1 MKRTYFV
8 LFLIILG
15 VNSFAQNI
23 SETKT
28 IPSTYDRSS
37 LTVLI
42 LDFGSENHFEGV
54 KESFS
59 KLAFGDKYY
68 RNDIGISVL
77 KPNFTRAEFSVKPNE
92 LIANLLKEQRVAEQI
107 IAHWYSMKDDGSMS
121 LELVHERGMFNATD
135 ASYLQAQS
143 TKRGNTALMDY
154 GTRLINLSY
163 ILVLDYKDIKTM
175 AEAKIKDMR
184 GWKADVNGY
193 LFKLDYNEEIQNAFY
208 DNWIDETDAPEAKVD
223 KKGKI
228 QQISVPIS
236 FITKVSQ
243 PTTSSQAEGTTQ
255 IGKFVKQKSEKILL
269 EELVQ
274 KSYDEVLY
282 FLEKGYE
289 EFRVKTTVYQARPI
303 RAKIG
308 KKEGLKTDYR
318 FFAYEYVYNE
328 KKNTVEPKFRG
339 VIRATS
345 NIVDNRK
352 VASGD
357 MGTTKFYQTAGRR
370 IRAGYLLQQRNDFGA
385 SLLVGYENGEV
396 GGVYGRVDLRLGRF
410 IGMKATYLYGEI
422 GFQSKEYINVE
433 WTDENSAPGSA
444 SGKATFI
451 RYGAGIAKGF
461 HFARNFELAPYVGAG
476 LETAKYKDED
486 EDLSSLYFRVGANL
500 ALNLKHNIQLVGG
513 AGVYSF
519 ISKASYGDFELE
531 ESWTDLFENREGV
544 SAMVGIR
551 IQF

>member
-1 MKRTYFV
+1 M
-8 LFLIILG
+8 ILG

-42 LDFGSENHFEGV
+42 LDFGSENHFDGV

-208 DNWIDETDAPEAKVD
+208 DSWIDETDAPEAKEE
-223 KKGKI
+223 KKGKV
-228 QQISVPIS
+228 QQITVPIS
-236 FITKVSQ
+236 FVTKVSQ

-255 IGKFVKQKSEKILL
+255 LGKFVKQKSEKILL

-289 EFRVKTTVYQARPI
+289 EFRVKTTVYQVRPI

-410 IGMKATYLYGEI
+410 IGMKATYLYVEG
-422 GFQSKEYINVE
+422 GFQSKDYGTIS
-433 WTDENSAPGSA
+433 WTDENGVSGTA
-444 SGKATFI
+444 SESATFL

-476 LETAKYKDED
+476 LETAKYSDLD

-531 ESWTDLFENREGV
+531 ESWSDLFENREGV

>member
-1 MKRTYFV
+1 M
-8 LFLIILG
+8 ILG

-42 LDFGSENHFEGV
+42 LDFGSENHFDGV

-208 DNWIDETDAPEAKVD
+208 DSWIDETDAPEVKEE
-223 KKGKI
+223 KKGKV
-228 QQISVPIS
+228 QQITVPIS
-236 FITKVSQ
+236 FVTKVSQ

-255 IGKFVKQKSEKILL
+255 LGKFVKQKSEKILL

-289 EFRVKTTVYQARPI
+289 EFRVKTTVYQVRPI

-410 IGMKATYLYGEI
+410 IGMKATYLYVEG
-422 GFQSKEYINVE
+422 GFQSKDYGTIS
-433 WTDENSAPGSA
+433 WTDENGVSGTA
-444 SGKATFI
+444 SESATFL

-476 LETAKYKDED
+476 LETAKYSDLD

-531 ESWTDLFENREGV
+531 ESWSDLFENREGV

>member
-1 MKRTYFV
+1 M
-8 LFLIILG
+8 ILG

-208 DNWIDETDAPEAKVD
+208 DSWIDETDAPEAKEE
-223 KKGKI
+223 KKGKV
-228 QQISVPIS
+228 QQITVPIS
-236 FITKVSQ
+236 FVTKVSQ

-255 IGKFVKQKSEKILL
+255 LGKFVKQKSEKILL

-289 EFRVKTTVYQARPI
+289 EFRVKTTVYQVRPI

-396 GGVYGRVDLRLGRF
+396 GGLYARVDLRLGRF

-422 GFQSKEYINVE
+422 GLQSKEYINVE
-433 WTDENSAPGSA
+433 WTDENSVYGSA
-444 SGKATFI
+444 SGKATFL

>member
-1 MKRTYFV
+1 MRRFYFV
-8 LFLIILG
+8 LFLAILA
-15 VNSFAQNI
+15 VHSFAQNI
-23 SETKT
+23 SETNT

-54 KESFS
+54 KESFN
-59 KLAFGDKYY
+59 KIAFGDKFY
-68 RNDIGISVL
+68 RNDIGLSVL
-77 KPNFTRAEFSVKPNE
+77 KPNFTRAQFSVKPND
-92 LIANLLKEQRVAEQI
+92 LIASLLKEQRVAEQV
-107 IAHWYSMKDDGSMS
+107 IAHWFSMKEDGAMS

-135 ASYLQAQS
+135 AAYLQAQS

-175 AEAKIKDMR
+175 AEAKVKDMR

-208 DNWIDETDAPEAKVD
+208 DNWIDETDAQDAKEQ
-223 KKGKI
+223 KKSRI

-236 FITKVSQ
+236 FITRVSQ

-255 IGKFVKQKSEKILL
+255 IGKFVKQKSEKVLL

-274 KSYDEVLY
+274 KSYEEVLY

-289 EFRVKTTVYQARPI
+289 EFRVKTTVYQTRPI

-308 KKEGLKTDYR
+308 KKEGINTDYR

-328 KKNTVEPKFRG
+328 KKNAVEPKFRG
-339 VIRATS
+339 VIRATRS
-345 NIVDNRK
+345 IVDNRK
-352 VASGD
+352 VATGD
-357 MGTTKFYQTAGRR
+357 MGTTKFYQTAGRK
-370 IRAGYLLQQRNDFGA
+370 IRTGYLLQQRNDFGA
-385 SLLVGYENGEV
+385 SLLLGYENGGV
-396 GGVYGRVDLRLGRF
+396 GGIYGRVDLRLGRF
-410 IGMKATYLYGEI
+410 IGMKATYLYVEG
-422 GFQSKEYINVE
+422 GFQSKEYTNVQ
-433 WTDENSAPGSA
+433 WTDENNVYGSA
-444 SGKATFI
+444 SGKATFL
-451 RYGAGIAKGF
+451 RYGGGIAKGF

-476 LETAKYKDED
+476 LETAKYSDLD
-486 EDLSSLYFRVGANL
+486 EDLSALYFRAGANL

-519 ISKASYGDFELE
+519 ISKASYGDFELK
-531 ESWTDLFENREGV
+531 ESWPDLFKNREGLSV
-544 SAMVGIR
+544 MVGIR
-551 IQF
+551 FQF

>member
-42 LDFGSENHFEGV
+42 LDFGSENHFDGV

-289 EFRVKTTVYQARPI
+289 EFRVKTTVYQVRPI

-328 KKNTVEPKFRG
+328 KKNTVE
-339 VIRATS
+339 
-345 NIVDNRK
+345 
-352 VASGD
+352 
-357 MGTTKFYQTAGRR
+357 
-370 IRAGYLLQQRNDFGA
+370 
-385 SLLVGYENGEV
+385 
-396 GGVYGRVDLRLGRF
+396 
-410 IGMKATYLYGEI
+410 
-422 GFQSKEYINVE
+422 
-433 WTDENSAPGSA
+433 
-444 SGKATFI
+444 
-451 RYGAGIAKGF
+451 
-461 HFARNFELAPYVGAG
+461 
-476 LETAKYKDED
+476 
-486 EDLSSLYFRVGANL
+486 
-500 ALNLKHNIQLVGG
+500 
-513 AGVYSF
+513 
-519 ISKASYGDFELE
+519 
-531 ESWTDLFENREGV
+531 
-544 SAMVGIR
+544 
-551 IQF
+551 

>member
-1 MKRTYFV
+1 M
-8 LFLIILG
+8 ILG

-42 LDFGSENHFEGV
+42 LDFGSENHFDGV

-208 DNWIDETDAPEAKVD
+208 DSWIDETDAPEAKEE
-223 KKGKI
+223 KKGKV
-228 QQISVPIS
+228 QQITVPIS
-236 FITKVSQ
+236 FVTKVSQ

-255 IGKFVKQKSEKILL
+255 LGKFVKQKSEKILL

-289 EFRVKTTVYQARPI
+289 EFRVKTTVYQVRPI

-410 IGMKATYLYGEI
+410 IGMKATYLYVEG
-422 GFQSKEYINVE
+422 GFQSKDYGTIS
-433 WTDENSAPGSA
+433 WTDENGVSGTA
-444 SGKATFI
+444 SESATFL

-476 LETAKYKDED
+476 LETAKYSDLD

-531 ESWTDLFENREGV
+531 ESWSDLFENREGV
-544 SAMVGIR
+544 SAMVGFR
-551 IQF
+551 IKF

>member
-1 MKRTYFV
+1 M
-8 LFLIILG
+8 ILG

-208 DNWIDETDAPEAKVD
+208 DNWIDETDAPEAKEE
-223 KKGKI
+223 KKGKV
-228 QQISVPIS
+228 QQITMPIS
-236 FITKVSQ
+236 FVTKVSQ

-255 IGKFVKQKSEKILL
+255 IGKFVNKNRRRFTRGTGSE
-269 EELVQ
+269 
-274 KSYDEVLY
+274 
-282 FLEKGYE
+282 
-289 EFRVKTTVYQARPI
+289 
-303 RAKIG
+303 
-308 KKEGLKTDYR
+308 
-318 FFAYEYVYNE
+318 
-328 KKNTVEPKFRG
+328 
-339 VIRATS
+339 
-345 NIVDNRK
+345 IV
-352 VASGD
+352 
-357 MGTTKFYQTAGRR
+357 
-370 IRAGYLLQQRNDFGA
+370 
-385 SLLVGYENGEV
+385 
-396 GGVYGRVDLRLGRF
+396 
-410 IGMKATYLYGEI
+410 
-422 GFQSKEYINVE
+422 
-433 WTDENSAPGSA
+433 
-444 SGKATFI
+444 
-451 RYGAGIAKGF
+451 
-461 HFARNFELAPYVGAG
+461 
-476 LETAKYKDED
+476 
-486 EDLSSLYFRVGANL
+486 
-500 ALNLKHNIQLVGG
+500 
-513 AGVYSF
+513 
-519 ISKASYGDFELE
+519 
-531 ESWTDLFENREGV
+531 
-544 SAMVGIR
+544 
-551 IQF
+551 

>member
-8 LFLIILG
+8 LFLMILG

-42 LDFGSENHFEGV
+42 LDFGSENHFDGV

-208 DNWIDETDAPEAKVD
+208 DNWIDETDAPEAKAD

-228 QQISVPIS
+228 QQITVPIS
-236 FITKVSQ
+236 FVTKVSQ

-255 IGKFVKQKSEKILL
+255 VGKFVKQKSEKVLL

-289 EFRVKTTVYQARPI
+289 EFRVKTTVHQTRPI

-422 GFQSKEYINVE
+422 GFQSKDYGTIS
-433 WTDENSAPGSA
+433 WTDEKGVSGTA
-444 SGKATFI
+444 SESATFL

-531 ESWTDLFENREGV
+531 ESWPDLFENREGV

>member
-1 MKRTYFV
+1 
-8 LFLIILG
+8 
-15 VNSFAQNI
+15 
-23 SETKT
+23 
-28 IPSTYDRSS
+28 
-37 LTVLI
+37 
-42 LDFGSENHFEGV
+42 
-54 KESFS
+54 
-59 KLAFGDKYY
+59 
-68 RNDIGISVL
+68 
-77 KPNFTRAEFSVKPNE
+77 
-92 LIANLLKEQRVAEQI
+92 
-107 IAHWYSMKDDGSMS
+107 
-121 LELVHERGMFNATD
+121 
-135 ASYLQAQS
+135 
-143 TKRGNTALMDY
+143 
-154 GTRLINLSY
+154 
-163 ILVLDYKDIKTM
+163 
-175 AEAKIKDMR
+175 
-184 GWKADVNGY
+184 
-193 LFKLDYNEEIQNAFY
+193 QNAFY
-208 DNWIDETDAPEAKVD
+208 DNWIDETDAPEAKEE
-223 KKGKI
+223 KKGKV
-228 QQISVPIS
+228 QQITVPIS
-236 FITKVSQ
+236 FVTKVSQ

-255 IGKFVKQKSEKILL
+255 LGKFVKQKSEKILL

-289 EFRVKTTVYQARPI
+289 EFRVKTTVYQVRPI

-433 WTDENSAPGSA
+433 WTDENSVYGSA
-444 SGKATFI
+444 SGKATFL